1 MKGAEEVDMRDRL
14 LAYRADRGWS
24 QARLVQES
32 GVSGATIAHI
42 ETRANKRP
50 RRITLMRLAQA
61 FGVSLDEFLAKGLPK
76 PPASR
81 SAPALELAELFGA
94 DPKLRQR
101 ALAAASTAEVARYL
115 ADLDRAL
122 TNAGKGDEDDTP
134 DTRRGLVE
142 YASQLTRMRIE
153 AEAYAPQDHAA
164 DSA

>member
-1 MKGAEEVDMRDRL
+1 MTQYLKLPDIALRL
-14 LAYRADRGWS
+14 DVSQQTARRMVKDGRLPAVYIGNAYRVSEEDLAAYLENARVELGGGPTGW
-24 QARLVQES
+24 
-32 GVSGATIAHI
+32 
-42 ETRANKRP
+42 
-50 RRITLMRLAQA
+50 
-61 FGVSLDEFLAKGLPK
+61 
-76 PPASR
+76 R